1 MPPKKS
7 KPAKRK
13 TAVRIGGINR
23 YVEKTSRTS
32 LDTAHVEQLM
42 FVEQNKHLMPKD
54 EAVIEHYNQMF
65 NKAYKAP
72 PPAASD

>member
-1 MPPKKS
+1 M
-7 KPAKRK
+7 
-13 TAVRIGGINR
+13 IGFTISD
-23 YVEKTSRTS
+23 YRTS

-54 EAVIEHYNQMF
+54 EAVVEHSNQMF